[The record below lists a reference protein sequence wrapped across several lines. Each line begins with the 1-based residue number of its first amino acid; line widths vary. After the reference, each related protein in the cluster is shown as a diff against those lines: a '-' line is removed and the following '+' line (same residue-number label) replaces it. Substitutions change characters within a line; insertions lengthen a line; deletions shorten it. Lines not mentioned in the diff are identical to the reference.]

1 MFALKFFCQDKS
13 FKNVTQVFQKIL
25 IQVKDTGSGME
36 KGKILFSNL
45 KYKILSIFFA

>member
-25 IQVKDTGSGME
+25 IQVKAQVVEWRMGTSYSQ
-36 KGKILFSNL
+36 I
-45 KYKILSIFFA
+45 